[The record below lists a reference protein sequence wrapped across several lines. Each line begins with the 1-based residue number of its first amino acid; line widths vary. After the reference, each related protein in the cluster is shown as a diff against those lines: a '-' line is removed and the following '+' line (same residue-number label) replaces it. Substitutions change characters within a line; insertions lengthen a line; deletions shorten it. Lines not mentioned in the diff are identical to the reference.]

1 MTEAT
6 YIVTQLNTTL
16 EHQKASYWQ
25 VWELSTVFFLQVHM
39 SFRTRV
45 NFFRRFDSFSIE
57 KRANIFLLAKWW
69 CNFKPFTMY
78 TFIFTSPVEL
88 FFHIKII
95 HWTLL
100 YSFPPEKVLRIRHF
114 RNYSYTKMKAPFSLL
129 TLFTRREGDP
139 GAMEWYG
146 GPKITRCLF
155 SMSSCLIVRS
165 SCQFVMSSCLPVV
178 YSCRFVMLS
187 CVQNK

>member
-1 MTEAT
+1 
-6 YIVTQLNTTL
+6 
-16 EHQKASYWQ
+16 
-25 VWELSTVFFLQVHM
+25 M

-69 CNFKPFTMY
+69 CNFKPFIMY
-78 TFIFTSPVEL
+78 TFMFTSPVKL
-88 FFHIKII
+88 GFHIKII

-100 YSFPPEKVLRIRHF
+100 YSFPPEKVLKIRHF
-114 RNYSYTKMKAPFSLL
+114 RNGSYTKMKAPFSLL

-139 GAMEWYG
+139 GAMEWYR

-178 YSCRFVMLS
+178 HSCRFVMLS
-187 CVQNK
+187 CVQNKYRRRQRKGQRIIFHPYTAA

>member
-1 MTEAT
+1 M
-6 YIVTQLNTTL
+6 YFCG
-16 EHQKASYWQ
+16 K
-25 VWELSTVFFLQVHM
+25 
-39 SFRTRV
+39 
-45 NFFRRFDSFSIE
+45 E
-57 KRANIFLLAKWW
+57 KRDSGNWWKTCGMRDSREKGAGMRDQDPPFQTLLLAKWW

-114 RNYSYTKMKAPFSLL
+114 RNCSYTKMKAPFSLL